1 MYRTH
6 AAVLFALAASAAPL
20 AAQTPISPGQTVR
33 GTLEMD
39 DSTGADGHYDAYVI
53 RGRPGDRV
61 LVQMRSA
68 ELDTHLRWGSE
79 AEGQWMD
86 EAANDDAGEGTDS
99 RLVVILGEPGTLEL
113 RASGFAWSDLGE
125 YELVVTAAPPLEL
138 AHIRPGDVVR
148 GELDDSDPPGETGVE
163 DHFIV
168 HGEPGS
174 TFTAHV
180 ESGDFHPHLLFGT
193 LQEGQFESIMGGDW
207 GGQRGVSRLVWE
219 IGEAAEYRLVVRAF
233 AGEGRGAY
241 TLRMEAGGEPGSHLE
256 TSTVPTATEDEAV
269 RWVDGAPVLPSGY
282 EGLEVAYYAN
292 TLDGALNGA
301 SPRDAQDV
309 RYHEYAF
316 VGHEGHSVAVNISSA
331 DFDPVVSIG
340 RGRGGEFRMLAEDD
354 DGGPGHNARAKFRM
368 RADGIYV
375 IRVRAAAPGQT
386 GEYELLLTS
395 QP

>member
-1 MYRTH
+1 MKRTH
-6 AAVLFALAASAAPL
+6 AAVLLVLAASAAPV

-33 GTLEMD
+33 GTLEMGD
-39 DSTGADGHYDAYVI
+39 QTGPEAYYDAYMI

-68 ELDTHLRWGSE
+68 EFDTHLRWGSE

-113 RASGFAWSDLGE
+113 RASGFAWSDMGD
-125 YELVVTAAPPLEL
+125 YELVVTEAPPREL
-138 AHIRPGDVVR
+138 PPIRPGEAVR

-168 HGEPGS
+168 RAEPGS
-174 TFTAHV
+174 TFTAHL
-180 ESGDFHPHLLFGT
+180 ESGDFHPHLLIGT
-193 LQEGQFESIMGGDW
+193 LQEGQFESVMGGDW

-219 IGEAAEYRLVVRAF
+219 IGEPAEYRLVVRAF

-241 TLRMEAGGEPGSHLE
+241 TLRMEAGGDDAQHEP
-256 TSTVPTATEDEAV
+256 STVPTATEDETV

-282 EGLEVAYYAN
+282 EGLVVAHYGS
-292 TLDGALNGA
+292 TLDGALDGD
-301 SPRDAQDV
+301 SPRDAQGG
-309 RYHEYAF
+309 RYHEYAV
-316 VGHEGHSVAVNISSA
+316 VGHRDHSMTVDVSTA

-340 RGRGGEFRMLAEDD
+340 RGRGADFQMLAEDD
-354 DGGPGHNARAKFRM
+354 DGGPGHNARAKHRV

-386 GEYELLLTS
+386 GEYELLLSS